1 MVLTQPSNITLTSEQ
16 MLKVDGTIKKAI
28 VIDAFINPGNLEEK
42 IITVEF
48 FYGMVA
54 VVNAEITT
62 YEGYSNR
69 EKLTVGIPTT
79 NESIQAEIQ
88 SLWDTKYSAL
98 DAGAESIDEM
108 KAFVL

>member
-28 VIDAFINPGNLEEK
+28 VIDAFINPDN
-42 IITVEF
+42 
-48 FYGMVA
+48 
-54 VVNAEITT
+54 
-62 YEGYSNR
+62 
-69 EKLTVGIPTT
+69 
-79 NESIQAEIQ
+79 
-88 SLWDTKYSAL
+88 LWDTKYSAL